1 MDHAWVGGLNNPQFS
16 NMDFNDDGR
25 PDLFVFDRQGDVP
38 LVFLADG
45 PESAEGWTYSPF
57 WSKRFP
63 ALRHW
68 AILRDVNCDG
78 LEDLIT
84 SSQNGIVIY
93 RASRDGGLQF
103 TVDTN
108 RLTYVESGFTRFLGV
123 TEIDIPAIE
132 DVDGDGDRDVL
143 TFNLGGGYVE
153 WYRNR
158 AADQGDPCG
167 TFDLELD
174 DKCWGR
180 FYESGISQTVQLD
193 TCQTG
198 SPTERSGVHSGS
210 TLMAF
215 DEDGDGDLELVLG
228 DLSFDNLN
236 RLHNG
241 GTPDFALMTSQDT
254 SYPEYDEPYHVN
266 QYPAP
271 FYVDVDQDGRGD
283 LLVSPNSSV
292 LGRGIDNVSYYKD
305 MGTGADVIWQRIAED
320 FLVGDMIDVGRG
332 SNPVF
337 FDYDSDG
344 LLDLAIGNS
353 AYTPAVGTKIGQLA
367 LYKNTG
373 TADVPAFTLVDLDFA
388 NISIYGFENV
398 HPAFGDVDG
407 DGDVDLVV
415 GEENGLIHL
424 FANNPVSGVANFT
437 LSVPG
442 WQGID
447 PGKTSTPLLIDLDR
461 DGDLDLLIGER
472 NGNLNF
478 YRNDGSSTSALYTL
492 VTETFGGVV
501 LASGPTNIGEVQP
514 FVVEDPETGQYRLYV
529 GERTG
534 RIWRYDNWES
544 DLTATFALMDS
555 TVGNLDL
562 GERSRVG
569 LADLNGDGV
578 LELIAGNMRGGL
590 SLYREGEPI
599 GINSNEYSTA
609 PALQI
614 WPNPAQDQIWL
625 RSGFQGDARVQVIDS
640 RGVVWIEQSF
650 NSQLMQLDV
659 KTLPEGLYRVVA
671 LSGAKRQS
679 GSFVRTDPYARP

>member
-1 MDHAWVGGLNNPQFS
+1 M
-16 NMDFNDDGR
+16 
-25 PDLFVFDRQGDVP
+25 
-38 LVFLADG
+38 
-45 PESAEGWTYSPF
+45 
-57 WSKRFP
+57 
-63 ALRHW
+63 
-68 AILRDVNCDG
+68 
-78 LEDLIT
+78 
-84 SSQNGIVIY
+84 
-93 RASRDGGLQF
+93 
-103 TVDTN
+103 
-108 RLTYVESGFTRFLGV
+108 
-123 TEIDIPAIE
+123 
-132 DVDGDGDRDVL
+132 
-143 TFNLGGGYVE
+143 
-153 WYRNR
+153 
-158 AADQGDPCG
+158 
-167 TFDLELD
+167 
-174 DKCWGR
+174 
-180 FYESGISQTVQLD
+180 
-193 TCQTG
+193 
-198 SPTERSGVHSGS
+198 
-210 TLMAF
+210 
-215 DEDGDGDLELVLG
+215 
-228 DLSFDNLN
+228 
-236 RLHNG
+236 
-241 GTPDFALMTSQDT
+241 
-254 SYPEYDEPYHVN
+254 
-266 QYPAP
+266 
-271 FYVDVDQDGRGD
+271 
-283 LLVSPNSSV
+283 
-292 LGRGIDNVSYYKD
+292 
-305 MGTGADVIWQRIAED
+305 
-320 FLVGDMIDVGRG
+320 
-332 SNPVF
+332 
-337 FDYDSDG
+337 
-344 LLDLAIGNS
+344 
-353 AYTPAVGTKIGQLA
+353 
-367 LYKNTG
+367 
-373 TADVPAFTLVDLDFA
+373 
-388 NISIYGFENV
+388 
-398 HPAFGDVDG
+398 
-407 DGDVDLVV
+407 VV